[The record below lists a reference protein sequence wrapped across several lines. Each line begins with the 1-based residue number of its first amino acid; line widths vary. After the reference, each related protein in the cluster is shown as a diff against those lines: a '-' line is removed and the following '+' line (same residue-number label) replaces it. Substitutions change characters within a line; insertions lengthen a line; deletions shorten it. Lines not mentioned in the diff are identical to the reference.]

1 MSNVTPARNE
11 SAGTHT
17 PLVWTWFRL
26 CSLFFFCWLLLPFLS
41 ATVYSGLGGGFT
53 GPLTTGG
60 ATTVTQVKTIKH
72 DQDTRSECSF
82 CVSSKRQR
90 DWGYP
95 VLDPQTRDPPDR
107 GVTGSGVTNIKCTRK
122 FPDFFYT
129 SNGLCPCIVRVLSSI
144 IRVLQSSETDVTFSS
159 LTVILVAQ
167 AVPGDRTITGQSRVT
182 YSVCHVIDLLFIM
195 NLWRES

>member
-41 ATVYSGLGGGFT
+41 DTVYSGLGGGFT

-82 CVSSKRQR
+82 CVSWQISNVQ
-90 DWGYP
+90 GSF
-95 VLDPQTRDPPDR
+95 QT
-107 GVTGSGVTNIKCTRK
+107 
-122 FPDFFYT
+122 FFYT

-167 AVPGDRTITGQSRVT
+167 AVPADRTITGQSRVT